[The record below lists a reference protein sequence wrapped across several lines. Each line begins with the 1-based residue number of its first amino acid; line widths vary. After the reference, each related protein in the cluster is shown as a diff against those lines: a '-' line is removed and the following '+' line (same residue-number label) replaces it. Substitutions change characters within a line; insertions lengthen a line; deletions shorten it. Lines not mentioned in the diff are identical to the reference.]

1 MIIKLIIDGGEVN
14 VRFFNL
20 ALSLW
25 CVCMQIFEF
34 YGAFFSLFLLPR
46 AAPDDMR
53 YLSAW
58 DVAAFEEIK

>member
-1 MIIKLIIDGGEVN
+1 MFDFSISLS
-14 VRFFNL
+14 RFGAF
-20 ALSLW
+20 
-25 CVCMQIFEF
+25 VCKFEF